1 MMEIFLELFL
11 SLLFRDIPSIG
22 THFKEESPQG
32 HYTDLDDLGGDFAVV
47 AIGQRINLLVILAE
61 LCDLFLLQQFLVEM

>member
-22 THFKEESPQG
+22 THLEEESPQS
-32 HYTDLDDLGGDFAVV
+32 HYTDLDDLGGDFTVV